1 MYESVQSGVGGA
13 RDDAVNGNLPPQG
26 IGDGTKQVATIHS
39 KNIFFFT
46 MSDSNHVTR
55 NNWTGNSH

>member
-39 KNIFFFT
+39 KGF
-46 MSDSNHVTR
+46 
-55 NNWTGNSH
+55 